1 MNAPTVAEI
10 LDTMRDGK
18 FFYLKSWPGT
28 RIPRLWRKSTRGYAP
43 VTPSWLRQ
51 WLQPVA
57 GATAHTLA
65 VAVLDS
71 DLSAIFPP
79 VPEFSP

>member
-1 MNAPTVAEI
+1 MISTPPVSQIKGAMLGAGI
-10 LDTMRDGK
+10 
-18 FFYLKSWPGT
+18 FFLKSWPGT
-28 RIPRLWRKSTRGYAP
+28 RVPRLWRRTTRGYAP

-57 GATAHTLA
+57 GAASHTLS

-71 DLSAIFPP
+71 DLSAFPP
-79 VPEFSP
+79 VPEAAP